1 MSPRRRLFNFAI
13 DDDLAAG
20 LKAIKARTGVSESE
34 QVRRAIQMWLE
45 SQGEMK
51 KAERKRAATRKTP
64 PTPEKTRNLPT
75 GLGVSLADP
84 PSPPASPEATMPSF
98 VDPQDFRGRR

>member
-1 MSPRRRLFNFAI
+1 MNFMSPRRRLFNFAI

-51 KAERKRAATRKTP
+51 KAERKRAATRK
-64 PTPEKTRNLPT
+64 R
-75 GLGVSLADP
+75 S
-84 PSPPASPEATMPSF
+84 
-98 VDPQDFRGRR
+98 

>member
-45 SQGEMK
+45 SQGAMK
-51 KAERKRAATRKTP
+51 KAERKRAATRK
-64 PTPEKTRNLPT
+64 R
-75 GLGVSLADP
+75 S
-84 PSPPASPEATMPSF
+84 
-98 VDPQDFRGRR
+98 

>member
-1 MSPRRRLFNFAI
+1 MRSGRQTTPHDCVVGQHATPRPAPLTFATNHYKLKATYMSPRRRLFNFAI

-51 KAERKRAATRKTP
+51 KAERKRAVTRK
-64 PTPEKTRNLPT
+64 R
-75 GLGVSLADP
+75 S
-84 PSPPASPEATMPSF
+84 
-98 VDPQDFRGRR
+98 